1 MIGEAVAQIWSETD
15 NDIWYM
21 FKSKKSLLFTK
32 VRCYKQNFLGTPGG
46 NLSIITSQ
54 KSYFNHLSGAA
65 LNLFCMLLSP
75 DTQIRFLMSFGV
87 WQSQTFESESE
98 NRAGKEFRLFTDRT
112 GEVLFTAKL
121 HMWCL
126 TQFNP
131 NKFKLQ
137 TYIFTLSV
145 FYWQSIHNLLRPGV
159 HIRVHHNLGYI
170 VTLVNPAQL

>member
-1 MIGEAVAQIWSETD
+1 MLQAEFS
-15 NDIWYM
+15 WY
-21 FKSKKSLLFTK
+21 SW
-32 VRCYKQNFLGTPGG
+32 G